1 VYYLKMNRLI
11 QIPFFLCLLFSNTIL
26 SSEMISLKE
35 YAEKHQNDNKE
46 AVAVYLSK
54 RCASTFLVVA
64 KILGES
70 TKENKEVFDAMVNK
84 GSELMMS
91 AAILESQD
99 QKREVASVL
108 EEVNG
113 QIKIMVDDLMEISD
127 KSYARTG
134 VYLSPHVEDLKF
146 CRAVFEI

>member
-1 VYYLKMNRLI
+1 MRKLFRTPI
-11 QIPFFLCLLFSNTIL
+11 ILCFLFSNIIQ
-26 SSEMISLKE
+26 SSEMISLE
-35 YAEKHQNDNKE
+35 DYIEAHQNDNSD

-64 KILGES
+64 KILGED
-70 TKENKEVFDAMVNK
+70 TAENKQVFDAMAEK
-84 GSELMMS
+84 ASELMLT
-91 AAILESQD
+91 AASIESQN
-99 QKREVASVL
+99 QRREVTKVL

-134 VYLSPHVEDLKF
+134 VYLTPHVDDLKI
-146 CRAVFEI
+146 CRTIFET